1 MKHKSIIKT
10 GITMVALLTL
20 SWGTFA
26 QDYYSNQVN
35 VDNLIIAKKIDQT
48 TINMDLN
55 LDQLTIDKNDLVIL
69 TPYIVSNSGA
79 NQLELAPVAILGK
92 LRNKILQRPF
102 TWKGKTEINV
112 PENYQLIRKNGTS
125 QTIQYTA
132 NLPYNEWQR
141 DAQLLLK
148 TVVIGCADCMDS
160 EPNIILSDRVLAEKF
175 VPEYQ
180 FTYLV
185 PKAEEIKQ
193 RSETYSAHLNY
204 PVGKWN
210 LLTDFQ
216 NNAAELSK
224 VGSIIRELKNDA
236 DLTISDF
243 TITGYAS
250 PEGSRESNLL
260 LSRRRAESFVKHIET
275 TYGYNTQQFSVQWMG
290 EDWDGLQQAVAASP
304 LANKD
309 EIMQI
314 IHSVTDVD
322 ARDAHIW
329 ALDDGITYNRLL
341 NEFYPPLRRNDYT
354 IAFISRPFDVKEA
367 AKVIKTRP
375 KLLSLNE
382 MFHVANT
389 FPAESQ
395 EFREVFEIAARTFP
409 ESTAANIN
417 VAITELRDNK
427 GDAALA
433 RLEKSKDTPEAWN
446 LIGVAYAQKGMHQQ
460 AAEYF
465 KKAIARGDKE
475 ATHNMQQL
483 TKLLEDN

>member
-1 MKHKSIIKT
+1 MKQKNIIKT
-10 GITMVALLTL
+10 GIAMVALLT
-20 SWGTFA
+20 SWGAFA
-26 QDYYSNQVN
+26 QNSYSKQVN
-35 VDNLIIAKKIDQT
+35 VDNLIISKKVDQT

-92 LRNKILQRPF
+92 LRDKILRRPF
-102 TWKGKTEINV
+102 AWKGKTEINV
-112 PENYQLIRKNGTS
+112 PDNYQLIRKNGTS
-125 QTIQYTA
+125 QSIQYAA

-141 DAQLLLK
+141 DARLLLK

-180 FTYLV
+180 YTYLV
-185 PKAEEIKQ
+185 PEVEEIKA
-193 RSETYSAHLNY
+193 RSETHSARLNY
-204 PVGKWN
+204 PVGRAD
-210 LLTDFQ
+210 LLPDFR
-216 NNAAELSK
+216 NNAAELAN
-224 VGSIIRELKNDA
+224 VDAIIQELTNDA
-236 DLTISDF
+236 DLAISDI
-243 TITGYAS
+243 TITGHAS

-260 LSRRRAESFVKHIET
+260 LSRRRAESFATYLET
-275 TYGYNTQQFSVQWMG
+275 KYGYTADRFSVEGMG
-290 EDWDGLQQAVAASP
+290 EDWNGLQQAVAASN

-309 EIMQI
+309 EITGI
-314 IHSVTDVD
+314 IHSVADMD
-322 ARDAHIW
+322 ARDERLW
-329 ALDDGITYNRLL
+329 SLDNGATYNRLL

-354 IAFISRPFDVKEA
+354 IAFVSRPFDVEEA
-367 AKVIKTRP
+367 AKVIKDRP

-389 FPAESQ
+389 FPAESP

-409 ESTAANIN
+409 ESATANIN

-427 GDAALA
+427 VDAALI
-433 RLEKSKDTPEAWN
+433 RLEKFRDAPESWN
-446 LIGVAYAQKGMHQQ
+446 LLGIAYAQKGMTEQ
-460 AAEYF
+460 ATEYL

-475 ATHNMQQL
+475 ASHNIQQL
-483 TKLLEDN
+483 TRLLEGN